1 MATNI
6 VKNNKI
12 DAGRVKSPIII
23 YLIIQLIR
31 FLSRIKINR
40 SDKNTKEY
48 LHNSYRNMDI
58 QDAEYEDINRDN
70 N

>member
-1 MATNI
+1 MRIIITATL
-6 VKNNKI
+6 
-12 DAGRVKSPIII
+12 I

-40 SDKNTKEY
+40 SNENAREN
-48 LHNSYRNMDI
+48 LQNSFRNMDI
-58 QDAEYEDINRDN
+58 QDAEFEDINRDN

>member
-1 MATNI
+1 MRIIITATL
-6 VKNNKI
+6 
-12 DAGRVKSPIII
+12 I

-31 FLSRIKINR
+31 FLARIKINR
-40 SDKNTKEY
+40 SNENAREN
-48 LHNSYRNMDI
+48 LQNSYRNMDI

>member
-1 MATNI
+1 MRIIITATL
-6 VKNNKI
+6 
-12 DAGRVKSPIII
+12 I

-31 FLSRIKINR
+31 FLFRIKINR
-40 SDKNTKEY
+40 SDKNTREN
-48 LHNSYRNMDI
+48 LQNSYRNMDI

>member
-1 MATNI
+1 MRIIITATL
-6 VKNNKI
+6 
-12 DAGRVKSPIII
+12 I

-40 SDKNTKEY
+40 SNENAREN
-48 LHNSYRNMDI
+48 LQNSYQNMDI

>member
-1 MATNI
+1 MRIIITAT
-6 VKNNKI
+6 
-12 DAGRVKSPIII
+12 II

-31 FLSRIKINR
+31 FLSRIKIDR
-40 SDKNTKEY
+40 SDKNTREN
-48 LHNSYRNMDI
+48 LQNSYRNMDI

>member
-1 MATNI
+1 MRIIITAT
-6 VKNNKI
+6 
-12 DAGRVKSPIII
+12 II

-40 SDKNTKEY
+40 SDKNTREY
-48 LHNSYRNMDI
+48 LQNSYQNMDI

>member
-1 MATNI
+1 MRIIITATL
-6 VKNNKI
+6 
-12 DAGRVKSPIII
+12 I

-40 SDKNTKEY
+40 SNENAREY
-48 LHNSYRNMDI
+48 LQNSYRNMDI
-58 QDAEYEDINRDN
+58 QDAEYEDINKDN

>member
-1 MATNI
+1 MRIIITATL
-6 VKNNKI
+6 
-12 DAGRVKSPIII
+12 I

-31 FLSRIKINR
+31 FLFRIKINR
-40 SDKNTKEY
+40 SDKNTREK
-48 LHNSYRNMDI
+48 LQNSYRNMDI

>member
-1 MATNI
+1 MRIIITAT
-6 VKNNKI
+6 
-12 DAGRVKSPIII
+12 II

-48 LHNSYRNMDI
+48 LQNSYRNMDI

-70 N
+70 NL

>member
-1 MATNI
+1 MRIIITAT
-6 VKNNKI
+6 
-12 DAGRVKSPIII
+12 II

-40 SDKNTKEY
+40 SDKNSEKN
-48 LHNSYRNMDI
+48 LQNSYRNMDI

>member
-1 MATNI
+1 MRIIITAT
-6 VKNNKI
+6 
-12 DAGRVKSPIII
+12 II

-40 SDKNTKEY
+40 SDKNTRENLK
-48 LHNSYRNMDI
+48 NSYRNMDI

>member
-1 MATNI
+1 MRIIITAT
-6 VKNNKI
+6 
-12 DAGRVKSPIII
+12 II

-40 SDKNTKEY
+40 SDKNTSEN
-48 LHNSYRNMDI
+48 LQNSYRNMDI

>member
-1 MATNI
+1 MRIIITAT
-6 VKNNKI
+6 
-12 DAGRVKSPIII
+12 II

-31 FLSRIKINR
+31 FLSRIKINQ
-40 SDKNTKEY
+40 SDKNTREN
-48 LHNSYRNMDI
+48 LQNSYRNMDI